1 VIKVLLIDD
10 HKLVRTGIRKILEE
24 SAGIQVVGEADDGEH
39 GLELAEQLKPDV
51 VLLDVSM
58 PGIGGLEATR
68 QLLEHDPS
76 TKVIVVSV
84 HAQEPVPGKLLEAG
98 AFGYLTKGCAADEV
112 VTAVRRV
119 HGGERYLT
127 AEIARALAFGAVGGR
142 KTSESPFELLSQRE
156 MQVMMMVT
164 QGQSIQEISERL
176 RLSPKTVSTYRYRLF
191 EKLGV
196 GNDVELTRLALRH
209 GFVEG
214 DGA

>member
-1 VIKVLLIDD
+1 MIKVLLIDD

-24 SAGIQVVGEADDGEH
+24 SAGIQVVGEADDGER
-39 GLELAEQLKPDV
+39 GIELAKQLKPDV

-98 AFGYLTKGCAADEV
+98 AFGYLTKACAAEEV

-196 GNDVELTRLALRH
+196 ANDVELTRLAIRH

-214 DGA
+214 DGS

>member
-1 VIKVLLIDD
+1 MIKVLLIDD

-24 SAGIQVVGEADDGEH
+24 SAGIQVIGEADDGEQ
-39 GLELAEQLKPDV
+39 GLELAKQLRPDV

-58 PGIGGLEATR
+58 PGIGGLETTR
-68 QLLEHDPS
+68 LLLEHDPS

-142 KTSESPFELLSQRE
+142 KAAESPFEMLSQRE

-196 GNDVELTRLALRH
+196 GNDVELTRLAIRH

-214 DGA
+214 DRT

>member
-1 VIKVLLIDD
+1 MIKVLLIDD

-24 SAGIQVVGEADDGEH
+24 ATGISVVGEADDGEQ
-39 GLELAEQLKPDV
+39 GLALAAELKPDV

-58 PGIGGLEATR
+58 PGIGGLETLR
-68 QLLEHDPS
+68 RLLVTDPS

-84 HAQEPVPGKLLEAG
+84 HAQEPVPGKLLSAG

-119 HGGERYLT
+119 HGGERYL
-127 AEIARALAFGAVGGR
+127 AVEIARALAFGAVGAR
-142 KTSESPFELLSQRE
+142 KSVESPFELLSQRE

-164 QGQSIQEISERL
+164 QGQSIQAISERL
-176 RLSPKTVSTYRYRLF
+176 HLSPKTVSTYRYRLF

-214 DGA
+214 ERA

>member
-1 VIKVLLIDD
+1 MIKVLLIDD

-39 GLELAEQLKPDV
+39 GLELAKQLKPDV

>member
-1 VIKVLLIDD
+1 VIRVLLIDD

-24 SAGIQVVGEADDGEH
+24 SAGIQVIGEADDGER
-39 GLELAEQLKPDV
+39 GLELAKQLKPDV

-68 QLLEHDPS
+68 LLLEHDPS

-142 KTSESPFELLSQRE
+142 KTTESPFELLSQRE

-196 GNDVELTRLALRH
+196 GNDVELTRLAIRH

-214 DGA
+214 DRT

>member
-1 VIKVLLIDD
+1 MIKVLLIDD

>member
-1 VIKVLLIDD
+1 MIRVLLIDD

-24 SAGIQVVGEADDGEH
+24 SAGIQVVGEADDGER
-39 GLELAEQLKPDV
+39 GIELCKALKPDV

-68 QLLEHDPS
+68 LLLEHDRS

-98 AFGYLTKGCAADEV
+98 AFGYLTKACAADEV

-142 KTSESPFELLSQRE
+142 KTTESPFELLSQRE

-176 RLSPKTVSTYRYRLF
+176 HLSPKTVSTYRYRLF

-196 GNDVELTRLALRH
+196 GNDVELTRLAIRH

-214 DGA
+214 DRT

>member
-1 VIKVLLIDD
+1 MIKVLLIDD

-24 SAGIQVVGEADDGEH
+24 SAGIQVIGEADDGER
-39 GLELAEQLKPDV
+39 GLELAKQLAPDV

-58 PGIGGLEATR
+58 PGIGGLETTR

-142 KTSESPFELLSQRE
+142 RSAESPFEMLSQRE

-196 GNDVELTRLALRH
+196 GNDVELTRLAIRH

-214 DGA
+214 DRA

>member
-1 VIKVLLIDD
+1 MIKVLLIDD

-24 SAGIQVVGEADDGEH
+24 SAGIQVVGEADDGER
-39 GLELAEQLKPDV
+39 GLELVQQLDPDV

-58 PGIGGLEATR
+58 PGIGGLETMR
-68 QLLEHDPS
+68 KLLEHDPS

-98 AFGYLTKGCAADEV
+98 AFGYLTKGCAAEEV

-127 AEIARALAFGAVGGR
+127 AEIARALALGAVGGR
-142 KTSESPFELLSQRE
+142 KTTESPFELLSQRE

-164 QGQSIQEISERL
+164 QGQTIQEISERL
-176 RLSPKTVSTYRYRLF
+176 HLSPKTISTYRYRLF
-191 EKLGV
+191 EKLDV
-196 GNDVELTRLALRH
+196 ANDVELTRLAIRH
-209 GFVEG
+209 GFAEG
-214 DGA
+214 ERA

>member
-24 SAGIQVVGEADDGEH
+24 SAGIQVVGEADDGER
-39 GLELAEQLKPDV
+39 GLELAKQLQPDV

-68 QLLEHDPS
+68 LLLEHDPS

-98 AFGYLTKGCAADEV
+98 AFGYLTKACAADEV

-142 KTSESPFELLSQRE
+142 KTTESPFELLSQRE

-196 GNDVELTRLALRH
+196 GNDVELTRLAMRH

>member
-1 VIKVLLIDD
+1 MIKVLLIDD

-24 SAGIQVVGEADDGEH
+24 SAGIQVVGEADDGER
-39 GLELAEQLKPDV
+39 GIELAKALKPDV

-58 PGIGGLEATR
+58 PGIGGLETTR
-68 QLLEHDPS
+68 QLLAHDPS

-98 AFGYLTKGCAADEV
+98 AFGYLTKACAADEV

-119 HGGERYLT
+119 DGGERYLT

-196 GNDVELTRLALRH
+196 GNDVELTRLAIRH
-209 GFVEG
+209 GFAEG
-214 DGA
+214 DRA

>member
-39 GLELAEQLKPDV
+39 GLELAKQLKPDV

>member
-1 VIKVLLIDD
+1 MIKVLLIDD

-24 SAGIQVVGEADDGEH
+24 SAGIQVVGEADDGER
-39 GLELAEQLKPDV
+39 GIELAKQLKPDV

-68 QLLEHDPS
+68 LLLEHDPS

-119 HGGERYLT
+119 NGGERYLT

-196 GNDVELTRLALRH
+196 GNDVELTRLAIRH
-209 GFVEG
+209 GFIEG
-214 DGA
+214 DRT